1 MIDRHKTPLKIC
13 FLAEIF
19 YPEVKDGLTQHAY
32 QLAESLISAGAEL
45 FVITRKMGQ
54 ESRKFELVGNVP
66 VRRIPPIGRLKGKGW
81 NAVLP
86 LMRLLTLIPILLI
99 RYIKRYDII
108 FVSGVKILSIP
119 AILMSIGFGKTSV
132 IRIESPSE
140 LYEDISS
147 DSLRRMKISKSSRII
162 KLLFKTRNYLVRK
175 ADCFIAISSEI
186 RQQLIDIGVDDN
198 KILCISNGI
207 NIKKFS
213 PVPANIKSGL
223 RQKLSLPEDAIIVV
237 YSGRLVVSKG
247 ILLLLEVW
255 KQLLLQNNNIHLLL
269 VGSGKGSFDDCD
281 REAYDYMVKQKLE
294 KNVSLT
300 GSVDNVNEYLMAS
313 DIFVLPSDYEGF
325 SLALLEGLACAL
337 PSIATKVGGAADII
351 QNYKNGLLINPKD
364 KEGLKTAIEW
374 MLEQRPQWE
383 TMGKRARESAEKHSI
398 EAVANTYFE
407 LFEHLKEGKIS
418 GNKVLISKTLTSC

>member
-1 MIDRHKTPLKIC
+1 MTDKHKIRLKIC

-32 QLAESLISAGAEL
+32 QLAESLISEGAEL

-81 NAVLP
+81 KAVLP

-119 AILMSIGFGKTSV
+119 AILMSIAFGKISV

-162 KLLFKTRNYLVRK
+162 KLLFKARNYLVRK

-213 PVPANIKSGL
+213 PAPANIKSGL
-223 RQKLSLPEDAIIVV
+223 RHKLSLPEDAIIFV
-237 YSGRLVVSKG
+237 YTGRIVVSKG

-255 KQLLLQNNNIHLLL
+255 KQLLLQYNNIHLLL
-269 VGSGKGSFDDCD
+269 VGSGKRF
-281 REAYDYMVKQKLE
+281 
-294 KNVSLT
+294 
-300 GSVDNVNEYLMAS
+300 
-313 DIFVLPSDYEGF
+313 F
-325 SLALLEGLACAL
+325 
-337 PSIATKVGGAADII
+337 
-351 QNYKNGLLINPKD
+351 
-364 KEGLKTAIEW
+364 
-374 MLEQRPQWE
+374 
-383 TMGKRARESAEKHSI
+383 
-398 EAVANTYFE
+398 
-407 LFEHLKEGKIS
+407 
-418 GNKVLISKTLTSC
+418 